1 MQEYEILCNSAQAA
15 VKNDSRSAADNFRE
29 ATLIVPSKRT
39 LLRWDCFHTFA
50 CNRIC
55 PEINGIYKPTQ
66 ADKKTLKRIAKDDA
80 EPILF
85 RAHARETLAYL
96 KLAASDLKAAAFF
109 FRNALDLIPT
119 ATLLEQSR
127 CVIMLTTCEMK
138 LVKNELECMAE
149 RVQGT

>member
-1 MQEYEILCNSAQAA
+1 
-15 VKNDSRSAADNFRE
+15 
-29 ATLIVPSKRT
+29 
-39 LLRWDCFHTFA
+39 
-50 CNRIC
+50 
-55 PEINGIYKPTQ
+55 
-66 ADKKTLKRIAKDDA
+66 LKRIAKDDA

-127 CVIMLTTCEMK
+127 CDIMLTTCEMK
-138 LVKNELECMAE
+138 LGK
-149 RVQGT
+149 T